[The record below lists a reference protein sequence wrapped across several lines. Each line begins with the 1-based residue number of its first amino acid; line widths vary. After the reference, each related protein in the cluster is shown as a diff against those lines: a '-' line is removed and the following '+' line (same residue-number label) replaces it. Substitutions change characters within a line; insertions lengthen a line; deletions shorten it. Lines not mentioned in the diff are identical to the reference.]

1 MPEPKTKILVVDDS
15 ISMVDGLVKILQVSG
30 YDADPAYNGQDALR
44 KLGVKEFDLILCD
57 IEMPG
62 LTGLDL
68 LKHVRQDYDEI
79 PFVLMTG
86 FLEQEYFIR
95 AIQLGASDFI
105 RKPIDT
111 EHLLYTIQLQINK
124 KTEDSDVQ
132 KAITK
137 FDKADV
143 NFVIN
148 PAMFDEVDF
157 TKAFTIFFRNNLNLH
172 SSLINELLLCIEEI
186 IYNALIHGTLKLN
199 LKERTLNHSQYK
211 EVVKQKLQNPEI
223 AQKRIHISLSVDLQA
238 KILSFTVEDEGDGF
252 DFDFWLKKINT
263 SQTIQLDEYG
273 RGISIIYHLTDKLT
287 FDKGGRR
294 ISIEKKFEH
303 AAPLLKASN

>member
-1 MPEPKTKILVVDDS
+1 MAENKPQLIVVDDS

-30 YDADPAYNGQDALR
+30 YNADPAYNGQDALR
-44 KLGVKEFDLILCD
+44 KISAKEYDLILCD

-111 EHLLYTIQLQINK
+111 EHLLNTIQLQLNK

-137 FDKADV
+137 FDMV
-143 NFVIN
+143 EFNSVID

-157 TKAFTIFFRNNLNLH
+157 SKTFTMFFRYNLNLH

-186 IYNALIHGTLKLN
+186 LYNSLIHGTLKLN
-199 LKERTLNHSQYK
+199 MKERTLNHAQYK
-211 EVVKQKLQNPEI
+211 DVIKAKLQDPEI
-223 AQKRIHISLSVDLQA
+223 AKKRINIMMKVDLQN
-238 KILSFTVEDEGDGF
+238 KLLTFTVEDQGDGF
-252 DFDFWLKKINT
+252 DYDFWLKKINT
-263 SQTIQLDEYG
+263 SQSIQLDEYG
-273 RGISIIYHLTDKLT
+273 RGISIIYHLCDKLT

-303 AAPLLKASN
+303 AVPLLKASN

>member
-1 MPEPKTKILVVDDS
+1 MTANKTQILVVDDS
-15 ISMVDGLVKILQVSG
+15 ISMVDGLVKILQVSD

-44 KLGVKEFDLILCD
+44 KLSVKEYDLILCD

-68 LKHVRQDYDEI
+68 LKHVRQDLDEI
-79 PFVLMTG
+79 PFILMTG

-95 AIQLGASDFI
+95 AIQLGATDFI

-111 EHLLYTIQLQINK
+111 EHLLNTIQLQINK

-137 FDKADV
+137 FDTAEIS
-143 NFVIN
+143 FVIN
-148 PAMFDEVDF
+148 PMMFREVDF
-157 TKAFTIFFRNNLNLH
+157 TKAFTIFFRNNLNLNTTM
-172 SSLINELLLCIEEI
+172 INELLLCTEEI
-186 IYNALIHGTLKLN
+186 LYNALIHGTLKLN
-199 LKERTLNHSQYK
+199 MKERTLNHNQYK
-211 EVVKQKLQNPEI
+211 EVIQEKLKNPDI
-223 AQKRIHISLSVDLQA
+223 AAKRIHIKLSVDL
-238 KILSFTVEDEGDGF
+238 KSKTLVFTVEDEGDGF
-252 DFDFWLKKINT
+252 DYQYWLDKINN
-263 SQTIQLDEYG
+263 SQGIQLDEYG
-273 RGISIIYHLTDKLT
+273 RGISIVYHLTDKLT
-287 FDKGGRR
+287 FEKGGRR